1 MLGRKQELN
10 LQFLQIADGLLMA
23 VCFWLAHSLRA
34 IGAGLPLFQAPIG
47 PFAEF
52 QWLLFVI
59 LPFGPILLELQGF
72 YSHPVNKSLRRSF
85 EQVLRAFF
93 WLGLLIAACG
103 FFLQL
108 SIPSRAVMPIF
119 ALLAGFALLARD
131 RVAISRFRQRMIRE
145 DLREQIVLAG
155 TPRDVQALRE
165 QFTEGQKFEL
175 AVVAEIDIET
185 QPVSVLVNAL
195 HEHAVSRVIFAGG
208 QSHLARLQEAIS
220 ACEIEG
226 VEAWLVADFIRTSIA
241 RPDFDFFGRQPVL
254 VFRTTPDLSWALMIK
269 SAVDRLGAL
278 ILLALTSWLMLGVA
292 LAIRV
297 SSPGPVV
304 FRQKRAGKNGRP
316 FTMYKFR
323 SMQSDAE
330 MQQSELAA
338 FNQMSGPVFKIA
350 QDPRVTPIGRI
361 LRKTSLDELPQLL
374 NVLLGDMSLVGPRPL
389 PLYEVEK
396 FESTAQRRRLSMKP
410 GITCLWQIGGRN
422 EVKNFEEWVKLD
434 LEYID
439 NWSLLLDFKILLK
452 TLPAVLGG
460 AGAR

>member
-10 LQFLQIADGLLMA
+10 LQFLQIADGLLMV
-23 VCFWLAHSLRA
+23 VCFWLAHSLRS
-34 IGAGLPLFQAPIG
+34 IGAGLPLLQAPIG
-47 PFAEF
+47 PFSEF

-72 YSHPVNKSLRRSF
+72 YSHPVQKSLRRSF
-85 EQVLRAFF
+85 EQLLRAFF
-93 WLGLLIAACG
+93 WLGLVIAACG

-108 SIPSRAVMPIF
+108 SIPSRAVMPFF
-119 ALLAGFALLARD
+119 ALLAGFALMARD
-131 RVAISRFRQRMIRE
+131 RVAIHRFRQRMHRE
-145 DLREQIVLAG
+145 DLREQVVLAG

-165 QFTEGQKFEL
+165 QFTEIQKFEL

-185 QPVSVLVNAL
+185 QPVSVLVDAL
-195 HEHAVSRVIFAGG
+195 HDHAVSRVIFAGG

-254 VFRTTPDLSWALMIK
+254 VFRTTPDLSWALMVKTAI
-269 SAVDRLGAL
+269 DRLGAL
-278 ILLALTSWLMLGVA
+278 VLVILASWLMVIVG
-292 LAIRV
+292 LAIKFT
-297 SSPGPVV
+297 SPGPII

-323 SMQSDAE
+323 SMQTDAE
-330 MQQSELAA
+330 MLQSELAA

-350 QDPRVTPIGRI
+350 QDPRVTPVGRFI
-361 LRKTSLDELPQLL
+361 RKTSLDELPQLL
-374 NVLLGDMSLVGPRPL
+374 NVLVGDMSLVGPRPL

-396 FESTAQRRRLSMKP
+396 FESPAQRRRLSMKP
-410 GITCLWQIGGRN
+410 GITCLWQIGGRS
-422 EVKNFEEWVKLD
+422 EVKNFDQWVKLD

-452 TLPAVLGG
+452 TVPAVLFGW
-460 AGAR
+460 GAR